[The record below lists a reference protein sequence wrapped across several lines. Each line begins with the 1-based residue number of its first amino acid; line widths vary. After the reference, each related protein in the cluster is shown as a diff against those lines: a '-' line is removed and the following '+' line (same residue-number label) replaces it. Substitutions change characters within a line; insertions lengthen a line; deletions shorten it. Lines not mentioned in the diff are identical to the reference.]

1 MRPGL
6 GGSLLVGLLM
16 VGCATSRV
24 VHLDTGQGSP
34 IAYTPRQR
42 VGPVEVDSGEF
53 KRAMAQLIL
62 DLRFSLR
69 PTEATRSRLQLVSW
83 DERTWDAERGGGC
96 TSQSVP
102 DECLTL
108 LGDGFSL
115 LDAAS
120 RRNLAL
126 SFAWDGVWSGVH
138 DAVRNV
144 VNPLAL
150 KAMISSAMAAYM
162 FLVLA
167 PEPLT
172 KFVAIALTAYV
183 IAYMGLESFENLVD
197 GWTRLSSEAE
207 RAVSLQELE
216 TAGSRFGA
224 VMGTN
229 GARVLILALTMALGG
244 GAANIATKGPLLP
257 GFARATLAIEANAGV
272 QLSAALGGGVRSIS
286 WAPGVLTVGL
296 APTAVAATAMG
307 ANTGESAGA
316 SVTESRPELKHVFN
330 GVRNAPG
337 FPANFKAVQ
346 NGTTRNRVDNKDLL
360 EKLRE
365 IEPGDWVKVYKDGWV
380 GTDKVSLHYFESAS
394 GKVFNFKM
402 KPGWSNQ

>member
-6 GGSLLVGLLM
+6 GGSLLMGFLM

-24 VHLDTGQGSP
+24 VHLDTGKGSP
-34 IAYTPRQR
+34 IAYTLQRQ
-42 VGPVEVDSGEF
+42 VDPVEVDSGEF
-53 KRAMAQLIL
+53 KRAMARLIL

-69 PTEATRSRLQLVSW
+69 PTEATPSRLQLVSW
-83 DERTWDAERGGGC
+83 DETVRNAEGGSWCSRQGA
-96 TSQSVP
+96 Q

-108 LGDGFSL
+108 LGDDFSL
-115 LDAAS
+115 LDADA
-120 RRNLAL
+120 RRSLAL
-126 SFAWDGVWSGVH
+126 SFAWDGVWSGVQ

-150 KAMISSAMAAYM
+150 KAMISAAMAAYM
-162 FLVLA
+162 FLVVA

-172 KFVAIALTAYV
+172 KIVAVALTAYV
-183 IAYMGLESFENLVD
+183 IAYMGLESFENLVA
-197 GWTRLSSEAE
+197 GWRRLSSESE

-216 TAGSRFGA
+216 TAGGRFGA
-224 VMGTN
+224 VMGAN
-229 GARVLILALTMALGG
+229 GARVLILVLTMALGG
-244 GAANIATKGPLLP
+244 GAVNIATKGPLLP
-257 GFARATLAIEANAGV
+257 SFARAALAMEANAGV
-272 QLSAALGGGVRSIS
+272 RLSAALGGGVRSIS
-286 WAPGVLTVGL
+286 WTQGVLTVGISP
-296 APTAVAATAMG
+296 AAVAATAMG
-307 ANTGESAGA
+307 SSSGENAAPAG
-316 SVTESRPELKHVFN
+316 TEGRTELKDVFN
-330 GVRNAPG
+330 GARNAPG
-337 FPANFKAVQ
+337 FPSNFKAVQ
-346 NGTTRNRVDNKDLL
+346 NGTTRNRVDNKALL